1 VSRRGEKDAN
11 TGGFSLFFSISFFFA
26 ASDFFNK
33 WWVPR
38 LHVPLP
44 HEVALH
50 AFTDKIKI

>member
-1 VSRRGEKDAN
+1 VGKKMPTPVD
-11 TGGFSLFFSISFFFA
+11 FLFFFDFFFFA